1 MKYYTKE
8 WYELMQRQHYTS
20 GLHKIPDK
28 TYSDQEIQA
37 FYDADLAAEVA
48 HDEML
53 YNTPPNYDLYESLLA
68 PARFQPHIFLF
79 VNEETGEAFHP
90 ETAEIARKYIEQERR
105 EREEA
110 FEKRPPFDPAGTIKC
125 FETCYK
131 GMIRYCA
138 CGYPQWV
145 RDTVDNRL
153 LALHRI
159 PETAYERLKTEEAE
173 NQKAFDKIMREAES
187 VLDAQ
192 DIPVRIKA
200 QLFFHD
206 ACLLALKKNK
216 ADMELYLR
224 KDGGWFDGTT
234 PYIKIIFKNVSKLER
249 ENGFALRIKRN
260 SEGEMISSCHYL
272 YDELYRTD
280 NGYELHIL
288 LATSKALRYLT
299 ICCEDI
305 EFIDNINDWT
315 VSG

>member
-20 GLHKIPDK
+20 GMQKIPDK

-48 HDEML
+48 HDREI
-53 YNTPPNYDLYESLLA
+53 YDTAPNYDWYETLFD
-68 PARFQPHIFLF
+68 PARFHPHMFLF
-79 VNEETGEAFHP
+79 INEETGQQFHP
-90 ETAEIARKYIEQERR
+90 DTPDAARQYIEQERR
-105 EREEA
+105 KREEEFA
-110 FEKRPPFDPAGTIKC
+110 KRPPFDPADTISC

-138 CGYPQWV
+138 YGYPQWV

-159 PETAYERLKTEEAE
+159 PETAYERLKAEEAE
-173 NQKAFDKIMREAES
+173 NQKAFDKIVREADCA
-187 VLDAQ
+187 LDAQ
-192 DIPVRIKA
+192 DIPERIKS
-200 QLFFHD
+200 QLCFHD

-224 KDGGWFDGTT
+224 KDGGLFDETT
-234 PYIKIIFKNVSKLER
+234 PYIKIIFKNVSKFER
-249 ENGFALRIKRN
+249 EKGCTLRIKRN
-260 SEGEMISSCHYL
+260 PEGEMISSCHYL

-288 LATSKALRYLT
+288 LATHKALRYLT

-315 VSG
+315 VGR